1 MSSLCRYRKGGKE
14 TPISVFLWLQMCLP
28 LSLYFSYYTIILL
41 FTCLFLPLKLQSI
54 FVSPGP
60 STMSDTADS
69 MHFLYYALPLVY
81 CKDVGFI

>member
-28 LSLYFSYYTIILL
+28 LSLYFSYY
-41 FTCLFLPLKLQSI
+41 TCLFLPLKLQSI